1 MKGFIVMKAL
11 TSRLHS
17 SFHTPG
23 QGAHICLSLNSSMA
37 PASPTHPT
45 PPLDAAVS
53 RALALLDALT
63 DPARSGDALRSADLD
78 AAAAVCFV
86 ESWRAGL
93 GLVCGAGHGFVIAKV
108 REMRRSR
115 TMRMPAPDECDPQ
128 PGTLSSSL
136 ISSPCPGL
144 TPALP
149 HAGALTL
156 SLPIPP
162 HAIT

>member
-1 MKGFIVMKAL
+1 
-11 TSRLHS
+11 
-17 SFHTPG
+17 
-23 QGAHICLSLNSSMA
+23 MA

-45 PPLDAAVS
+45 PPLDAAVG

-115 TMRMPAPDECDPQ
+115 TMRMPAPDECDPLN
-128 PGTLSSSL
+128 PARSL
-136 ISSPCPGL
+136 HL
-144 TPALP
+144 
-149 HAGALTL
+149 
-156 SLPIPP
+156 
-162 HAIT
+162 